1 MATSQRTP
9 ISEVVPQDGDLF
21 GPYVIN
27 CTVMS
32 FLSLTAIIGNVLI
45 LVSICRAPQFL
56 RQPSYV
62 LLINLAFADL
72 CVGFLA
78 EPLYLLDTIPL
89 LINPYSALSSNVGH
103 AFIFISYFLSSLSL
117 WTAAAISVDRL
128 MALHLHMKYSTIV
141 TKFRVCVLVVA
152 LLILSS
158 IFASMFEWAPDAQ
171 NVVFVCLNSLALLIA
186 LLSYTKIFQIVR
198 YHQRQISIQLAELSY
213 TSKRSD
219 NDLNAASMDRQQG
232 ERRLEQM
239 EIDGNGATN
248 TEMNDHQRI
257 EIKMKGNGGLHEKS
271 RVTSEKQLQQKEWA
285 PKETLGKANLEKPL
299 LACEDLVEQQQTDN
313 PPVFIVAI
321 NNYNQTQR
329 QGSSRKQFTNYSEEN
344 RASQRMKT
352 ARGKSETS
360 VLSSVV
366 SLSAGNS
373 GHNCIDTTDKVT
385 KSLFF
390 MVEQGTQPKP
400 STDNMEPV
408 KMTETEFAHIERD
421 QTGKNTNFMCEGE
434 HIETVSSQLNNR
446 GQEFLSA
453 KEGAA
458 NIKENSGHSEESIYD
473 RNCLNGLYS
482 RYDQS
487 HVLLNESSRLSK
499 RQETLGEQ
507 NEVTSVEN
515 NDIVK
520 RSLGNFDSMFDLR
533 ARKSPSINT
542 ITCHKEAM
550 GTNSVTDG
558 SCTNKCEQNYCPP
571 NENLSVIQ
579 SEVKLNHLDEKETKS
594 MRQEDKQYFQRMN
607 EHQNSIADK
616 EELAQSKESNKSEG
630 SLDGQERGCNS
641 QAICQNQTIRRSDL
655 LYNGN
660 KDRPNDN
667 QVTIEEKKGF
677 KMQHFKKSVV
687 NMFVIWFIML
697 LCYLPLICTSILV
710 NFLGRTYSMHLAF
723 NFSTSVVFV
732 NSSVNPI
739 VFCWRIREFRAAVRK
754 TLNDVFGFW
763 ENHSDRNDTLSS

>member
-1 MATSQRTP
+1 MASSQCAP
-9 ISEVVPQDGDLF
+9 ISKVVPNDGDLF

-45 LVSICRAPQFL
+45 LVSICRAPRFL
-56 RQPSYV
+56 RQASYV

-78 EPLYLLDTIPL
+78 EPAYLLYKISYL
-89 LINPYSALSSNVGH
+89 MNPYSALSCNVVL
-103 AFIFISYFLSSLSL
+103 AFNFLSFFLSSLSL
-117 WTAAAISVDRL
+117 WTAAAISLDRL
-128 MALHLHMKYSTIV
+128 MAVHLHMKYSAII
-141 TKFRVCVLVVA
+141 TKFRVCVLVAA

-158 IFASMFEWAPDAQ
+158 VFGSMFQWALDAQ
-171 NVVFVCLNSLALLIA
+171 NIVFVCLNSLALLIA
-186 LLSYTKIFQIVR
+186 LLSYMKIFQIVR
-198 YHQRQISIQLAELSY
+198 YHQRQISIQLSELSY
-213 TSKRSD
+213 TSKRSE
-219 NDLNAASMDRQQG
+219 NDLNAASIDRQQG

-239 EIDGNGATN
+239 ERDGNEAANAKTN
-248 TEMNDHQRI
+248 DDERI
-257 EIKMKGNGGLHEKS
+257 KIKMKGNGGLHEKS
-271 RVTSEKQLQQKEWA
+271 RVTSQKQLQQKEWA
-285 PKETLGKANLEKPL
+285 PKKTLGKANFEEPL
-299 LACEDLVEQQQTDN
+299 LECEDLVEQQQTDN
-313 PPVFIVAI
+313 PPLFIMAI

-329 QGSSRKQFTNYSEEN
+329 QGVSKQFTNDLEEK
-344 RASQRMKT
+344 RASQRMQT
-352 ARGKSETS
+352 VQGKSETS

-385 KSLFF
+385 QNLFVK
-390 MVEQGTQPKP
+390 VEQRTRPKP
-400 STDNMEPV
+400 STDNMEV
-408 KMTETEFAHIERD
+408 KMTETEFTHIERD
-421 QTGKNTNFMCEGE
+421 QTGKNTNFICEGE

-453 KEGAA
+453 REAAA
-458 NIKENSGHSEESIYD
+458 NMKKNSGHSEESIYD

-482 RYDQS
+482 SYDQS
-487 HVLLNESSRLSK
+487 HVLLNGSSPLSK
-499 RQETLGEQ
+499 RQETFGEQ

-520 RSLGNFDSMFDLR
+520 RSLGNFDSKFDLR

-558 SCTNKCEQNYCPP
+558 SCTNRCDQNYCSP
-571 NENLSVIQ
+571 NESLSVIQ
-579 SEVKLNHLDEKETKS
+579 SEVKLHHVDEKETKS
-594 MRQEDKQYFQRMN
+594 MKPEDKQYFQGIN
-607 EHQNSIADK
+607 EHQNLIADE
-616 EELAQSKESNKSEG
+616 EELAQSKESNKREG

-641 QAICQNQTIRRSDL
+641 HAICQNQAIQRSN
-655 LYNGN
+655 YGN
-660 KDRPNDN
+660 KDKPNKN
-667 QVTIEEKKGF
+667 QVTIEVKKGF

-723 NFSTSVVFV
+723 NFSTSVMFL

-739 VFCWRIREFRAAVRK
+739 VFYWRIREFRAAVRK
-754 TLNDVFGFW
+754 TLKDVFGFW
-763 ENHSDRNDTLSS
+763 ENHRDS